1 MMKVRARVGD
11 GARYGLIALSW
22 GALATTLRDWGW
34 RPKGAVQRSY
44 CCAHVSLATYATL
57 RTLPTAYVALDRATR
72 VSNFSQLLSGA
83 GLVTGTWA
91 HQWVAREVLG
101 RPDFARRST
110 GNNLVVALTL
120 SGMITLFALGRSEET
135 EPTDFTGRYG
145 GRRFLTEYVLLEN
158 GYLTFC
164 SLQLIW
170 EGTKLARG
178 EGASL
183 GLATRVRIY
192 SFMGAQ
198 VLAAVHMANE
208 GVYAL
213 TRRVGIAY
221 PPSKARAI
229 RKATLGIMVAVYMH
243 GPLAGAYRWAGQWK
257 AHRALYDLR
266 RALLGITGI
275 ERYPVGSRFQD
286 AMSVGEM
293 SVRLHQR
300 MAEIFDGLMELD
312 GYLDECGSS
321 PEAGCTGVQG
331 LPPEV
336 VTDAAGIAMG
346 IRNRRAGRRTG
357 RRAAAAFSKD
367 LSSGDMDYL
376 TRVGRAFGRLTR
388 NGTSISIE
396 VYG

>member
-1 MMKVRARVGD
+1 MKVRARIGD

-57 RTLPTAYVALDRATR
+57 RTLPAAYVALDRATR
-72 VSNFSQLLSGA
+72 VPNFSQLLSGA

-110 GNNLVVALTL
+110 GNNLVVAVTL
-120 SGMITLFALGRSEET
+120 SGMLALFALGRSEET
-135 EPTDFTGRYG
+135 ETADFTGRYG
-145 GRRFLTEYVLLEN
+145 GRRFLTEYILLEN
-158 GYLTFC
+158 GYLTFV
-164 SLQLIW
+164 SLQLVW
-170 EGTKLARG
+170 EGVKLARE
-178 EGASL
+178 EGANM
-183 GLATRVRIY
+183 GVATRVRVY

-198 VLAAVHMANE
+198 ALAAVHMANE

-213 TRRVGIAY
+213 TRRVGISYA
-221 PPSKARAI
+221 PSRARAI
-229 RKATLGIMVAVYMH
+229 RRATLGILIAVYMH
-243 GPLAGAYRWAGQWK
+243 GPLAGAYRWTGQWK
-257 AHRALYDLR
+257 THRALYDLR

-275 ERYPVGSRFQD
+275 ERYPVRSRLKD

-293 SVRLHQR
+293 GVRLHQR
-300 MAEIFDGLMELD
+300 MAEIYDGLMELD
-312 GYLDECGSS
+312 GYLEERTGTTEAECTS
-321 PEAGCTGVQG
+321 VQG
-331 LPPEV
+331 MTPAV
-336 VTDAAGIAMG
+336 VADAAGIAIG
-346 IRNRRAGRRTG
+346 IRNRRAGCRTG
-357 RRAAAAFSKD
+357 RGAAAAFSKD

-376 TRVGRAFGRLTR
+376 AEVGRAFGRLTGG
-388 NGTSISIE
+388 GTAISIE

>member
-1 MMKVRARVGD
+1 MKIRARVRD

-72 VSNFSQLLSGA
+72 VPNFSQLLSGA

-110 GNNLVVALTL
+110 GNNLVVAVTL
-120 SGMITLFALGRSEET
+120 SGMLVLFALGRSEET
-135 EPTDFTGRYG
+135 EPTDFIGRYG

-158 GYLTFC
+158 GYLTFS
-164 SLQLIW
+164 SLQLVW
-170 EGTKLARG
+170 EGVKLARD
-178 EGASL
+178 EGANMEV
-183 GLATRVRIY
+183 ATRVRMY

-198 VLAAVHMANE
+198 VLAAVHMVNE

-213 TRRVGIAY
+213 TRRVGIRYAA
-221 PPSKARAI
+221 SRAMAI
-229 RKATLGIMVAVYMH
+229 RRATLGILVAVYMH

-257 AHRALYDLR
+257 THRALYDLR

-275 ERYPVGSRFQD
+275 ERYPVRSRFRD
-286 AMSVGEM
+286 AMRLGEM
-293 SVRLHQR
+293 EVRLHQR
-300 MAEIFDGLMELD
+300 VAEIYDGLMELD
-312 GYLDECGSS
+312 GYFEERTEYPQG
-321 PEAGCTGVQG
+321 GCTGIPG
-331 LPPEV
+331 ETPELV
-336 VTDAAGIAMG
+336 ADAAGIVIG

-357 RRAAAAFSKD
+357 RGAAAAFSKD

-376 TRVGRAFGRLTR
+376 ARVGRAFARLTTA
-388 NGTSISIE
+388 GPL
-396 VYG
+396 